1 MSPNTVISSRS
12 LNIGLAPETL
22 SAVVRCH
29 GRIVAHSDI
38 RIAAAADG
46 GYDGAL
52 DCLRYYLGRA
62 GSALDGVPVS
72 VAVSVRWC
80 QLQMLPWSD
89 ALLYAHGARRHCEAH
104 FAAIYGEQVRSWDFV
119 CDDAPYGQPRLAC
132 AFDAGLV
139 AGLRAIAQQNG
150 HTLAGI
156 ASALCVAGRSL
167 APSQKQAIAVIEPQ
181 RIVLATVANG
191 RVDAVQA
198 QACIGAWHTYLPDAW
213 QSWTLR
219 EPQAG
224 EIARLALVSVDEGC
238 RFKPLSST
246 RPELNAER
254 SSDRAFPRAGAA
266 LGSAGAGTF
275 NES

>member
-1 MSPNTVISSRS
+1 MSPNTVISSRT

-38 RIAAAADG
+38 RIAADADG

-62 GSALDGVPVS
+62 GSALDGVPLC

-89 ALLYAHGARRHCEAH
+89 ALLYADGARRHCEAH
-104 FAAIYGEQVRSWDFV
+104 FAAIYGEQARGWDFV

-150 HTLAGI
+150 HTLAGVE
-156 ASALCVAGRSL
+156 SALTQVAGKL
-167 APSQKQAIAVIEPQ
+167 AREPHKAIALVEPN
-181 RIVLATVANG
+181 RLVLATLAHG
-191 RVDAVQA
+191 RVNAVRT
-198 QACIGAWHTYLPDAW
+198 QACARAWQTYLPDAW
-213 QSWTLR
+213 QTWGLHAP
-219 EPQAG
+219 EAG
-224 EIARLALVSVDEGC
+224 EIVQVVLVTPGGDLTIPSL
-238 RFKPLSST
+238 P
-246 RPELNAER
+246 AEAFMAPPA
-254 SSDRAFPRAGAA
+254 SGWRACGYEH
-266 LGSAGAGTF
+266 
-275 NES
+275 ESG